1 MKPAGRH
8 ATASSTAGRRRGFV
22 HRYGSRRPRTVC
34 VADSEGVA
42 RPLRPLPTA
51 LGFEFSV
58 AQARAAGVGA
68 SRLRASDLARPFHGT
83 RMRSRAVEPSTF
95 DESPTAREARVLR
108 DEIVRRARAVATT
121 ARPGW
126 LFSHATAAVLW
137 GLPVPL
143 RVLRECVDAIDVAAL
158 GAQRAPRGRG
168 VRGRQLLPELTSVR
182 HLDGIPLA
190 SPASVWAQLGSVLS
204 VEELIE
210 LGDAIVW
217 IPRRRGIQRGT
228 PADARGT
235 IDQLGAALGAGRRE
249 GAGRLRDALPRI
261 RVGAASPGETRIRLA
276 VIAAGLPE
284 PALDVDVHAPDGTPI
299 GYTELAH
306 PEFRLLHEYEGDH
319 HRVDRRQWTRDI
331 DKHAACVAAGWHV
344 TRLTAEHA
352 YPDPAPSVARIRDA
366 LVRAGWTP

>member
-1 MKPAGRH
+1 MGM
-8 ATASSTAGRRRGFV
+8 
-22 HRYGSRRPRTVC
+22 
-34 VADSEGVA
+34 A

-68 SRLRASDLARPFHGT
+68 SRLRASDLQRPFHGA
-83 RMRSRAVEPSTF
+83 RMRPHAAEASAF
-95 DESPTAREARVLR
+95 DESPVAREARLLR
-108 DEIVRRARAVATT
+108 DEIVRRARALASTT
-121 ARPGW
+121 RPGW
-126 LFSHATAAVLW
+126 LFSHATAAALW
-137 GLPVPL
+137 GLPLPL
-143 RVLRECVDAIDVAAL
+143 RVLRQCVDALDVAVL
-158 GAQRAPRGRG
+158 GTRRAPRGRG

-182 HLDGIPLA
+182 HIDGMAIA
-190 SPASVWAQLGSVLS
+190 SPASVWAQLGAVLT
-204 VEELIE
+204 VDELIE

-217 IPRRRGIQRGT
+217 IPRRRGMQRGT
-228 PADARGT
+228 ATDARGT
-235 IDQLGAALGAGRRE
+235 IDQLDAALRAGRRL
-249 GAGRLRDALPRI
+249 GADRLRAALPQV

-284 PALDVDVHAPDGTPI
+284 PALDVDVYALDGTPI

-344 TRLTAEHA
+344 TRLTADHA
-352 YPDPAPSVARIRDA
+352 YPDTAPAVARVHDA
-366 LVRAGWTP
+366 LIRAGWTP